1 MAESSAA
8 AGVLVII
15 SGPSGA
21 GKSTVCRKLLER
33 DSKFELS
40 VSATTRPARKGER
53 DGKDYSFLNRE
64 EFQRMIREGAFA
76 EYAEYSGNFYG
87 TPRANIDRVLAE
99 RGVLLMDIDTQGM
112 DQVVQQYPQA
122 VTIFLEP
129 PDFDELMQRLAG
141 RNTDSPD
148 ERRRRLDIAR
158 REMQMRGKFKH
169 VVTNDDLDAT
179 VDRIYQIIIREAQQP
194 PRRN

>member
-53 DGKDYSFLNRE
+53 DGKDYSFLTRE

-87 TPRANIDRVLAE
+87 TPRANVDRVLAE
-99 RGVLLMDIDTQGM
+99 GGVLLMDIDTQGM

-148 ERRRRLDIAR
+148 ERRRRLEIAE
-158 REMQMRGKFKH
+158 REMQTRGRFKY

-179 VDRIYQIIIREAQQP
+179 VERIYQIIIGEAQQP
-194 PRRN
+194 SRRN